1 MKNAVIYARFSS
13 HGQNEQTIDGQVNI
27 CRDYAERMGLHVI
40 KVYEEKAKTGT
51 NDHRPAFQ
59 AMIRDAMGDNFQ
71 YIIVYM
77 LDRFARNRRDSI
89 MYKEMLKQ
97 EHGIR
102 VLSATQQISD
112 DEGGELYEMFTE
124 WNDEKYSKRLSK
136 RVHNGLDMS
145 VENGTFTGGH
155 LLYGY
160 KLVDTDRKG
169 KSGTIHKVEIDEPK
183 AAIIRYVFTEYAK
196 GVDKKDIAHALN
208 TKGERF
214 NGKPFH
220 FRSFDNW
227 LYNRKYTGKFNLGKR
242 VCDKQYPPI
251 IDETTFEK
259 VQQRLHRNRH
269 LAGANSAIEPYYLS
283 GKAICGY
290 CNAPMTSGGGRSHT
304 GHRYYYYVCHRKRKN
319 QCHKTRI
326 EKDKLEKIVTLQ
338 VQDFLHDPVN
348 ADRAANDT
356 IAFYNQRTS
365 LDEIKSIDTRIAIAT
380 KEIEKA
386 ATAFIDAESRI
397 LRDTIEKKMKE
408 YEILLADLQKQKSQL
423 ELERGQEITKD
434 DILDFIAE
442 LLQGNPNDKEYQR
455 KLIDNLVL
463 SVLVYNDGIA
473 TNIKFGA
480 DMSVK
485 KERERATK
493 CLQDYLFKVQS
504 QTSMLCQ
511 TNYYRIRSLTYRLF
525 SSALMF
531 VIL

>member
-27 CRDYAERMGLHVI
+27 CREYAERMGLHII

-59 AMIRDAMGDNFQ
+59 AMIRDAMSDNFQ

-124 WNDEKYSKRLSK
+124 WNDEKYSKRLLK

-169 KSGTIHKVEIDEPK
+169 KSGIIHKVEIDEPK

-269 LAGANSAIEPYYLS
+269 LSGSKNAVEPYLLT
-283 GKAICGY
+283 GKAFCGICHT
-290 CNAPMTSGGGRSHT
+290 PMTSDVGTSRDGTKH
-304 GHRYYYYVCHRKRKN
+304 YYYVCNHKRKGK
-319 QCHKTRI
+319 CTKTR
-326 EKDKLEKIVTLQ
+326 EDKDFLEKYVTEQ
-338 VQDFLHDPVN
+338 VCEFLSDPVN
-348 ADRAANDT
+348 VDYAAQCVVD
-356 IAFYNQRTS
+356 FYEQRTS
-365 LDEIKSIDTRIAIAT
+365 NDELKSIET
-380 KEIEKA
+380 KITQTQLAVEKY
-386 ATAFIDAESRI
+386 TVAFVETDNQ
-397 LRDTIEKKMKE
+397 LLKLNIEKKMKE
-408 YEILLADLQKQKSQL
+408 YEQLLIDLEKQKAQII
-423 ELERGQEITKD
+423 LERGQKVTKAQ
-434 DILDFIAE
+434 IVNFIAG
-442 LLQGNPNDKEYQR
+442 LIKGDPNDKDYQ
-455 KLIDNLVL
+455 KQVIDNLVL
-463 SVLVYNDGIA
+463 WVEVDDKSITPYF
-473 TNIKFGA
+473 TFGA
-480 DMSVK
+480 GK
-485 KERERATK
+485 NYLNTRQKE
-493 CLQDYLFKVQS
+493 
-504 QTSMLCQ
+504 
-511 TNYYRIRSLTYRLF
+511 TNEFMTYVF
-525 SSALMF
+525 ENKHAWQG
-531 VIL
+531 